1 MGAGMTATLPPASL
15 RVGAVG
21 GIFVVS
27 DETKRPDE
35 VAMRRILDR
44 YSDSPEGIILRLAW
58 LEGLSRK
65 ELNELTWDQVDFE
78 TQNLLLQDRT
88 IPLEPSV
95 ADCLQKRY
103 EKYGTVSDR
112 VIIADRG
119 KKPMTLVNVSR
130 LAKNA
135 LDSEGQDVAL
145 KDLRR
150 DWIIRQIKAHGWAY
164 AARVSGMAVSSL
176 RGIFAAA
183 LWKGTAQTDDSQGGG
198 DETEYILWRIV
209 QQEGSS
215 AAGLAIW
222 MCWKLAMQPGE
233 VVNLSWSQTDF
244 IAGVLHLPDRDVPMG
259 NRMRRLL
266 KETWE
271 RQKDLPTDKVFVAP
285 TSGNPMDQSRLS
297 VVSRT
302 AMIRGGLEGL
312 SLRSLSAWANAK
324 RTDEILIQGAEERGY
339 LVRDTAAELLN
350 VTPRTAWEYLTRLNR
365 EGQLTKVGIRYYPV
379 GSAIPVENQVGVLQ
393 TYLTEHGIGVVLTVF
408 AVAGVA
414 LGFHGAVSRPRQR
427 RLQRRRLVGVAF
439 QRRVDLVPVV
449 IEFLHQN
456 AVRPRPAGQPVVGCL
471 LACHKYLNL
480 SFLRMLLLHNKDI
493 LHIHCCSKICVADNR
508 HPSIPFAVEKQK
520 SVAFCALDGPPE
532 TCYHDPE
539 NNTGRGL

>member
-35 VAMRRILDR
+35 AAMRRILER
-44 YSDSPEGIILRLAW
+44 YADSPEGIILRLAW

-95 ADCLQKRY
+95 ADCLQKRC
-103 EKYGTVSDR
+103 EKYRTVSDR

-119 KKPMTLVNVSR
+119 KKPMTPENVSR
-130 LAKNA
+130 PAKNA

-150 DWIIRQIKAHGWAY
+150 DWIRRQVEGKGWAY
-164 AARVSGMAVSSL
+164 AARVSGMTVSSL
-176 RGIFAAA
+176 RATFAAA
-183 LWKGTAQTDDSQGGG
+183 LRKNKPQTTVAVPQMAE
-198 DETEYILWRIV
+198 DETEYTLWRIV

-244 IAGVLHLPDRDVPMG
+244 TAGVLHLPDRDVPMG
-259 NRMRRLL
+259 NRMGRLL
-266 KETWE
+266 KEVWE

-285 TSGNPMDQSRLS
+285 TTGNPMDQSRLS

-302 AMIRGGLEGL
+302 AMIRGGLEGF

-324 RTDEILIQGAEERGY
+324 RLDDILIRGAEEHGY

-393 TYLTEHGIGVVLTVF
+393 TYLTEHGIAGRQALAEQLGITPYQ
-408 AVAGVA
+408 ATHILQGMVARGE
-414 LGFHGAVSRPRQR
+414 LE
-427 RLQRRRLVGVAF
+427 LVGKRYRLPQKA
-439 QRRVDLVPVV
+439 P
-449 IEFLHQN
+449 EE
-456 AVRPRPAGQPVVGCL
+456 
-471 LACHKYLNL
+471 
-480 SFLRMLLLHNKDI
+480 
-493 LHIHCCSKICVADNR
+493 KI
-508 HPSIPFAVEKQK
+508 
-520 SVAFCALDGPPE
+520 
-532 TCYHDPE
+532 
-539 NNTGRGL
+539 

>member
-35 VAMRRILDR
+35 AAMRRILER
-44 YSDSPEGIILRLAW
+44 YADSPEGIILRLAW

-95 ADCLQKRY
+95 ADCLQKRC
-103 EKYGTVSDR
+103 EKYRTVSDR

-119 KKPMTLVNVSR
+119 KKPMTSENVSR

-150 DWIIRQIKAHGWAY
+150 DWIRRQVEGKGWAY
-164 AARVSGMAVSSL
+164 AARVSGMTVSSL
-176 RGIFAAA
+176 RATFAAA
-183 LWKGTAQTDDSQGGG
+183 LRKNKPQTTAAVPQMAE
-198 DETEYILWRIV
+198 DETEYTLWRIV

-244 IAGVLHLPDRDVPMG
+244 TAGVLHLPDRDVPMG
-259 NRMRRLL
+259 NRMGRLL
-266 KETWE
+266 KEVWE

-285 TSGNPMDQSRLS
+285 TTGNPMDQSRLS

-302 AMIRGGLEGL
+302 AMIRGGLEGF

-324 RTDEILIQGAEERGY
+324 RLDDILIRGAEEHGY

-393 TYLTEHGIGVVLTVF
+393 TYLTEHGIAGRQALAEQLGITPYQ
-408 AVAGVA
+408 ATHILQGMVARGE
-414 LGFHGAVSRPRQR
+414 LE
-427 RLQRRRLVGVAF
+427 LVGKRYRLPQKA
-439 QRRVDLVPVV
+439 P
-449 IEFLHQN
+449 EE
-456 AVRPRPAGQPVVGCL
+456 
-471 LACHKYLNL
+471 
-480 SFLRMLLLHNKDI
+480 
-493 LHIHCCSKICVADNR
+493 KI
-508 HPSIPFAVEKQK
+508 
-520 SVAFCALDGPPE
+520 
-532 TCYHDPE
+532 
-539 NNTGRGL
+539 

>member
-1 MGAGMTATLPPASL
+1 MRRLAKKSVFPHLCFIRNTHSVICLEMEKHAIRFILPDNKPSNPFSTVSLAEIELTMGDWQSYRKDTAFHHI
-15 RVGAVG
+15 GAVG

-35 VAMRRILDR
+35 AAMRRILDR

-58 LEGLSRK
+58 QEGLSRK

-95 ADCLQKRY
+95 AECLQKRY
-103 EKYGTVSDR
+103 EQYSTISDR
-112 VIIADRG
+112 VVIADRG

-150 DWIIRQIKAHGWAY
+150 DWIIRQIKANGWAY

-222 MCWKLAMQPGE
+222 MCWKSQSQRSRSRRCMPWAAILA
-233 VVNLSWSQTDF
+233 S
-244 IAGVLHLPDRDVPMG
+244 
-259 NRMRRLL
+259 
-266 KETWE
+266 
-271 RQKDLPTDKVFVAP
+271 
-285 TSGNPMDQSRLS
+285 
-297 VVSRT
+297 
-302 AMIRGGLEGL
+302 
-312 SLRSLSAWANAK
+312 
-324 RTDEILIQGAEERGY
+324 
-339 LVRDTAAELLN
+339 
-350 VTPRTAWEYLTRLNR
+350 
-365 EGQLTKVGIRYYPV
+365 
-379 GSAIPVENQVGVLQ
+379 
-393 TYLTEHGIGVVLTVF
+393 
-408 AVAGVA
+408 
-414 LGFHGAVSRPRQR
+414 
-427 RLQRRRLVGVAF
+427 RRRM
-439 QRRVDLVPVV
+439 PCWK
-449 IEFLHQN
+449 H
-456 AVRPRPAGQPVVGCL
+456 PA
-471 LACHKYLNL
+471 
-480 SFLRMLLLHNKDI
+480 
-493 LHIHCCSKICVADNR
+493 
-508 HPSIPFAVEKQK
+508 
-520 SVAFCALDGPPE
+520 
-532 TCYHDPE
+532 
-539 NNTGRGL
+539 

>member
-35 VAMRRILDR
+35 AAMRRILDR

-65 ELNELTWDQVDFE
+65 ELNELTWNQVDFE

-95 ADCLQKRY
+95 AECLQKRY
-103 EKYGTVSDR
+103 EQYSTISDR
-112 VIIADRG
+112 VVIADRG

-244 IAGVLHLPDRDVPMG
+244 IAGGFAPAGSRCPYGQPDAASPEGDVG
-259 NRMRRLL
+259 
-266 KETWE
+266 
-271 RQKDLPTDKVFVAP
+271 A
-285 TSGNPMDQSRLS
+285 
-297 VVSRT
+297 
-302 AMIRGGLEGL
+302 
-312 SLRSLSAWANAK
+312 AK
-324 RTDEILIQGAEERGY
+324 RSTNRQG
-339 LVRDTAAELLN
+339 V
-350 VTPRTAWEYLTRLNR
+350 
-365 EGQLTKVGIRYYPV
+365 
-379 GSAIPVENQVGVLQ
+379 
-393 TYLTEHGIGVVLTVF
+393 
-408 AVAGVA
+408 
-414 LGFHGAVSRPRQR
+414 
-427 RLQRRRLVGVAF
+427 
-439 QRRVDLVPVV
+439 
-449 IEFLHQN
+449 
-456 AVRPRPAGQPVVGCL
+456 
-471 LACHKYLNL
+471 
-480 SFLRMLLLHNKDI
+480 
-493 LHIHCCSKICVADNR
+493 CS
-508 HPSIPFAVEKQK
+508 SYFW
-520 SVAFCALDGPPE
+520 
-532 TCYHDPE
+532 
-539 NNTGRGL
+539 

>member
-1 MGAGMTATLPPASL
+1 MGAGMTATLPPASI

-21 GIFVVS
+21 GIFMVS

-35 VAMRRILDR
+35 AAMRRILDR

-95 ADCLQKRY
+95 AECLQKRY
-103 EKYGTVSDR
+103 EQYSAISDR
-112 VIIADRG
+112 VVIADRG

-183 LWKGTAQTDDSQGGG
+183 LWKGTAQTDDSQGGV

-244 IAGVLHLPDRDVPMG
+244 AVGVLHLPNRDVPMG

-285 TSGNPMDQSRLS
+285 TSGNPRLAKQNCGQ
-297 VVSRT
+297 T
-302 AMIRGGLEGL
+302 A
-312 SLRSLSAWANAK
+312 SKLRAWC
-324 RTDEILIQGAEERGY
+324 
-339 LVRDTAAELLN
+339 
-350 VTPRTAWEYLTRLNR
+350 
-365 EGQLTKVGIRYYPV
+365 
-379 GSAIPVENQVGVLQ
+379 
-393 TYLTEHGIGVVLTVF
+393 
-408 AVAGVA
+408 
-414 LGFHGAVSRPRQR
+414 
-427 RLQRRRLVGVAF
+427 
-439 QRRVDLVPVV
+439 
-449 IEFLHQN
+449 
-456 AVRPRPAGQPVVGCL
+456 RPA
-471 LACHKYLNL
+471 
-480 SFLRMLLLHNKDI
+480 
-493 LHIHCCSKICVADNR
+493 HCR
-508 HPSIPFAVEKQK
+508 F
-520 SVAFCALDGPPE
+520 G
-532 TCYHDPE
+532 
-539 NNTGRGL
+539 

>member
-1 MGAGMTATLPPASL
+1 M
-15 RVGAVG
+15 
-21 GIFVVS
+21 VS

-35 VAMRRILDR
+35 AAMRRILDR

-78 TQNLLLQDRT
+78 TRNLLLQDRT

-95 ADCLQKRY
+95 VECLQKRY
-103 EKYGTVSDR
+103 EKYRTVSDR

-183 LWKGTAQTDDSQGGG
+183 LWKETAQTDDSQGGG

-244 IAGVLHLPDRDVPMG
+244 TAGVLHLPDRDVPMG
-259 NRMRRLL
+259 NRMGRLL
-266 KETWE
+266 KEVWE

-285 TSGNPMDQSRLS
+285 TTGNPMDQSRLS

-302 AMIRGGLEGL
+302 AMIRGGLEGF
-312 SLRSLSAWANAK
+312 SLR
-324 RTDEILIQGAEERGY
+324 
-339 LVRDTAAELLN
+339 
-350 VTPRTAWEYLTRLNR
+350 
-365 EGQLTKVGIRYYPV
+365 
-379 GSAIPVENQVGVLQ
+379 
-393 TYLTEHGIGVVLTVF
+393 F
-408 AVAGVA
+408 
-414 LGFHGAVSRPRQR
+414 
-427 RLQRRRLVGVAF
+427 
-439 QRRVDLVPVV
+439 
-449 IEFLHQN
+449 
-456 AVRPRPAGQPVVGCL
+456 
-471 LACHKYLNL
+471 
-480 SFLRMLLLHNKDI
+480 SF
-493 LHIHCCSKICVADNR
+493 C
-508 HPSIPFAVEKQK
+508 
-520 SVAFCALDGPPE
+520 
-532 TCYHDPE
+532 
-539 NNTGRGL
+539 

>member
-1 MGAGMTATLPPASL
+1 MGHT
-15 RVGAVG
+15 
-21 GIFVVS
+21 FN
-27 DETKRPDE
+27 RPDE
-35 VAMRRILDR
+35 AAMLRILER
-44 YSDSPEGIILRLAW
+44 HPHSPEGAILRLAW
-58 LEGLSRK
+58 LEGLSRSEIT
-65 ELNELTWDQVDFE
+65 ELRWDQVDFE
-78 TQNLLLQDRT
+78 GKAIQLPDRT
-88 IPLEPSV
+88 VPLEPSTET
-95 ADCLQKRY
+95 CLR
-103 EKYGTVSDR
+103 ERHVRCALRDPHV
-112 VIIADRG
+112 VISERS
-119 KKPMTLVNVSR
+119 KKPMPPESISR
-130 LAKNA
+130 LSRLA
-135 LDSEGQDVAL
+135 LDSEGQKVNL
-145 KDLRR
+145 MDLRH
-150 DWIIRQIKAHGWAY
+150 DFVIRQLQTHDWPY
-164 AARVSGMAVSSL
+164 VARVSGMAVSSL

-244 IAGVLHLPDRDVPMG
+244 TVGVLHLPNRDVPMG

-285 TSGNPMDQSRLS
+285 TTGNPMDQSRLS

-365 EGQLTKVGIRYYPV
+365 EGRLTKVGIRYYPV

-393 TYLTEHGIGVVLTVF
+393 TYLTEHGIAGRQALAEQLGIPPHQATHILQGM
-408 AVAGVA
+408 VARGE
-414 LGFHGAVSRPRQR
+414 LE
-427 RLQRRRLVGVAF
+427 LVGK
-439 QRRVDLVPVV
+439 RYRL
-449 IEFLHQN
+449 
-456 AVRPRPAGQPVVGCL
+456 
-471 LACHKYLNL
+471 
-480 SFLRMLLLHNKDI
+480 
-493 LHIHCCSKICVADNR
+493 
-508 HPSIPFAVEKQK
+508 
-520 SVAFCALDGPPE
+520 
-532 TCYHDPE
+532 PE
-539 NNTGRGL
+539 NVPKEIM

>member
-35 VAMRRILDR
+35 AAMRRILER
-44 YSDSPEGIILRLAW
+44 YADSPEGIILRLAW

-95 ADCLQKRY
+95 ADCLQKRC
-103 EKYGTVSDR
+103 EKYRTVSDR

-119 KKPMTLVNVSR
+119 KKPMTPENVSR

-150 DWIIRQIKAHGWAY
+150 DWIRRQVEGKGWAY
-164 AARVSGMAVSSL
+164 AARVSGMTVSSL
-176 RGIFAAA
+176 RATFAAA
-183 LWKGTAQTDDSQGGG
+183 LRKNKPQTTVAVPQMAE
-198 DETEYILWRIV
+198 DETEYTLWRIV

-244 IAGVLHLPDRDVPMG
+244 TAGVLHLPDRDVPMG
-259 NRMRRLL
+259 NRMGRLL
-266 KETWE
+266 KEVWE

-285 TSGNPMDQSRLS
+285 TTGNPMDQSRLS

-302 AMIRGGLEGL
+302 AMIRGGLEGF

-324 RTDEILIQGAEERGY
+324 RLDDILIRGAEEHGY

-393 TYLTEHGIGVVLTVF
+393 TYLTEHGIAGRQALAEQLGITPYQ
-408 AVAGVA
+408 ATHILQGMVARGE
-414 LGFHGAVSRPRQR
+414 LE
-427 RLQRRRLVGVAF
+427 LVGKRYRLPQKA
-439 QRRVDLVPVV
+439 P
-449 IEFLHQN
+449 EE
-456 AVRPRPAGQPVVGCL
+456 
-471 LACHKYLNL
+471 
-480 SFLRMLLLHNKDI
+480 
-493 LHIHCCSKICVADNR
+493 KI
-508 HPSIPFAVEKQK
+508 
-520 SVAFCALDGPPE
+520 
-532 TCYHDPE
+532 
-539 NNTGRGL
+539 

>member
-1 MGAGMTATLPPASL
+1 M
-15 RVGAVG
+15 
-21 GIFVVS
+21 VS
-27 DETKRPDE
+27 DTAKRPDE
-35 VAMRRILDR
+35 AAMRRILDR
-44 YSDSPEGIILRLAW
+44 YSDSPEGIILSLAW

-65 ELNELTWDQVDFE
+65 ELNELTWNQVDFE

-95 ADCLQKRY
+95 AECLQKRY
-103 EKYGTVSDR
+103 EQYSTISDR

-285 TSGNPMDQSRLS
+285 TTGNPMDQSRLS

-302 AMIRGGLEGL
+302 AMIRGGLEGF

-324 RTDEILIQGAEERGY
+324 RLDDILIRGAEERGY
-339 LVRDTAAELLN
+339 LVRDTAAECHPANRLGVPDPPEPGRPAHESWHPLL
-350 VTPRTAWEYLTRLNR
+350 
-365 EGQLTKVGIRYYPV
+365 
-379 GSAIPVENQVGVLQ
+379 
-393 TYLTEHGIGVVLTVF
+393 
-408 AVAGVA
+408 
-414 LGFHGAVSRPRQR
+414 SRRQR
-427 RLQRRRLVGVAF
+427 YPSRKSSGSSSDIPDRTRYRR
-439 QRRVDLVPVV
+439 
-449 IEFLHQN
+449 
-456 AVRPRPAGQPVVGCL
+456 
-471 LACHKYLNL
+471 
-480 SFLRMLLLHNKDI
+480 
-493 LHIHCCSKICVADNR
+493 
-508 HPSIPFAVEKQK
+508 PS
-520 SVAFCALDGPPE
+520 S
-532 TCYHDPE
+532 
-539 NNTGRGL
+539 TGRTVGNYSLSGYPYFAGNGCTGRIGTGRKTLSLAPKGTGGKNINIYFLNKFLPDFPQKDTCIYASVTDFQNPFTGRK